1 MALSFKRFR
10 RPRQCRHNFML
21 RRNIVT
27 SASTFLAMRQPH
39 EDSLKH
45 PKDRQISVMI
55 IS

>member
-10 RPRQCRHNFML
+10 RPRQCRHDFML

-27 SASTFLAMRQPH
+27 SASTFIAMRQLH
-39 EDSLKH
+39 EEPLKH
-45 PKDRQISVMI
+45 SKGRQISVMI